1 MCVCVCV
8 YICPFAIIWMDLKS
22 IMLSQTCQSDRE
34 KQMPYDFIYMW
45 YLENETNEQIK
56 LKQTQI

>member
-1 MCVCVCV
+1 
-8 YICPFAIIWMDLKS
+8 MDLRS